1 MKKSTSILRGLTDIR
16 ASYILESEIP
26 DAASAAALM
35 REAAYERSA
44 RGRWKRVT
52 SSGWFV
58 AAVCALVAG
67 GTLAGIIWA
76 GHNAPGTVDPVG
88 SSGDTTE
95 AVQTETETEAEAVI
109 PYTEGLEFTPVEGE
123 EGFCA
128 VSGIGTATDRVLRI
142 PETSPDGLT
151 VKYIGEEAFLGN
163 TQITEVILPNTV
175 EKILSYAFRECVQ
188 LKKVTVGKGFQEVD
202 GQAFYGCLSLT
213 DINLTKQH
221 SIITYAMHYTPWL
234 ENQTEEFVIYNGHLI
249 DYNGDGGDVVIPNGV
264 VHIEGGSF
272 EGNKTVTSVTIP
284 DTCVYVREGA
294 FTNCSSLTRVSVPS
308 SLIYM
313 GSGAFG
319 WCPSLQSIELPGVT
333 TIAYRAFA
341 GCTSLTRVDMPAAT
355 AIFPEAFDGCT
366 ALSSVTFGNEL
377 IAFLDKTFSNTALTE
392 LILPESTQ
400 RVGVSSLAD
409 CPNLTRVETSAR
421 LLEDNCFKNCPQ
433 LREIIL
439 LDGVQTLGNDIFG
452 NCPALER
459 LTIPATVTEI
469 GQITVIPSD
478 SLVIEYAGTPEDWAN
493 IQMDEQTAAL
503 LLPYVQFATAE

>member
-1 MKKSTSILRGLTDIR
+1 MKKSTSILRGLTNIR

-26 DAASAAALM
+26 DAASTAALM
-35 REAAYERSA
+35 RETAYENSA
-44 RGRWKRVT
+44 RGRWKRIT
-52 SSGWFV
+52 SSGWFA

-95 AVQTETETEAEAVI
+95 AVQTETEAETEAVI
-109 PYTEGLEFTPVEGE
+109 PYTEGLEFSPVEGE
-123 EGFCA
+123 EGYCA

-151 VKYIGEEAFLGN
+151 VKYIGAYAFQKN
-163 TQITEVILPNTV
+163 TDITEVILPDTV
-175 EKILSYAFRECVQ
+175 EVIQMYAFDQCTA
-188 LKKVTVGKGFQEVD
+188 LKKVTVGNGFREVV
-202 GQAFYGCLSLT
+202 GRAFSDCRRLT
-213 DINLTKQH
+213 EINLKAEH
-221 SIITYAMHYTPWL
+221 IVGTYAFLQTPWI
-234 ENQTEEFVIYNGHLI
+234 ESQTDEFVIYGGHLI
-249 DYNGDGGDVVIPNGV
+249 GYNGAGGDVVVPQGV
-264 VHIEGGSF
+264 ISIEGGAFSYNP
-272 EGNKTVTSVTIP
+272 GITSVVVP
-284 DTCVYVREGA
+284 DSCVTLGPSA
-294 FTNCSSLTRVSVPS
+294 FQQCT
-308 SLIYM
+308 SLIQVVLPP
-313 GSGAFG
+313 SVTLLNACAFG
-319 WCPSLQSIELPGVT
+319 WCPSLQSIEMPGVT
-333 TIAYRAFA
+333 TLAYRTFA

-377 IAFLDKTFSNTALTE
+377 IAFLDKSFSNTALTE

-409 CPNLTRVETSAR
+409 CPNLTLVQTSAR
-421 LLEDNCFKNCPQ
+421 LLEDNCFKNCPR

-459 LTIPATVTEI
+459 LTLPTTVVEI
-469 GQITVIPSD
+469 GQITTIS
-478 SLVIEYAGTPEDWAN
+478 SENLVIEYAGTPEDWAN
-493 IQMDEQTAAL
+493 IHMDGQTAAL
-503 LLPYVQFATAE
+503 LLPYVRFMAAE